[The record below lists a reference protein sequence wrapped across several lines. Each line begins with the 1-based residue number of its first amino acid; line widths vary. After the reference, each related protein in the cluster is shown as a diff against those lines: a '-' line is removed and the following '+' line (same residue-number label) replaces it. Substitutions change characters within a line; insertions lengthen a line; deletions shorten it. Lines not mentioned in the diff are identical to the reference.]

1 MFQAINRELA
11 LAFPASAILP
21 GLLCTRVQ
29 GKVSLEKHSRT
40 SVWQSKGHQS
50 PVGTNELC
58 SPALLRTDRTR
69 KSPEWLMPVRRH
81 GLEDMG
87 GVMASE
93 HGINVHTRRFL
104 RKSTPRK
111 HFLR

>member
-1 MFQAINRELA
+1 MFSGFPLNALMFQAINRELA
-11 LAFPASAILP
+11 LAFPASAVLP

-40 SVWQSKGHQS
+40 SVWQSKCHQS

-69 KSPEWLMPVRRH
+69 KPPEWLMPVRRH

-93 HGINVHTRRFL
+93 HGIHLHT
-104 RKSTPRK
+104 
-111 HFLR
+111 